1 MTQPKYDVLAIG
13 NAIVDVISDADD
25 AFIAAQALNKGGM
38 TLIDADQAQALYDA
52 MGPGR
57 EVSGGSAAN
66 TLAGLARLG
75 HKTAFIGQVA
85 DDQLGEVFAH
95 DIRATGIDFTVPARP
110 GQPPRCAGASWAD
123 AGRWPWHPAICL
135 TTADSSAI
143 RCRSSTASSA
153 IPASAAARRRSSA
166 MSRMAARASCSCRR
180 VGGSRCATRYQPSCS
195 LE

>member
-110 GQPPRCAGASWAD
+110 GQPPRPKHRLQAIQYAHEHLTGIPGAFAQ
-123 AGRWPWHPAICL
+123 AVV
-135 TTADSSAI
+135 SSQ
-143 RCRSSTASSA
+143 S
-153 IPASAAARRRSSA
+153 
-166 MSRMAARASCSCRR
+166 
-180 VGGSRCATRYQPSCS
+180 
-195 LE
+195 